1 MGASA
6 AYRQVASVGG
16 SAAQHSRKSKQGGAA
31 CESKRK
37 KVREAEAVA
46 LHGGHPGGSASGK
59 SPSTKGFPHGPVL
72 RGRQSKDI
80 LFWYGSSSGGRLQR
94 PCAACVRAGCVPG
107 ACVVRAGCVPCG
119 QGGHRQKP
127 GDGCAT
133 SHQEISIV
141 RQKRIPQSARP
152 GAGCASTGV
161 RAVCGAVRPLSR
173 QGISTACP
181 LGTDLGMKVDLPRP
195 PIAAVPGGAWAVQG
209 GAWAVPGGGAGRG
222 RLFETRGGAC
232 CTCMRG
238 GRRRAKAARSPAA
251 AGDGWTQGHRGASP
265 KVRCGAR
272 GARRG
277 EGKSRRL
284 RNLMWC
290 WSPHPRVS
298 GVGIRV
304 YHPCPHPSHP
314 PHRAPTRGRA
324 CWPHISGVR
333 RSPHDLS
340 ISVWCMTLC

>member
-195 PIAAVPGGAWAVQG
+195 PIAAVQGGAGRCMGGAWAVHGRCRAGALG
-209 GAWAVPGGGAGRG
+209 GDDFSKRAAVR
-222 RLFETRGGAC
+222 
-232 CTCMRG
+232 
-238 GRRRAKAARSPAA
+238 AARAC
-251 AGDGWTQGHRGASP
+251 AGDGAVPRPLARLQRQKMGGHRGIGEQAQ
-265 KVRCGAR
+265 RCGAAPGER
-272 GARRG
+272 EGARG
-277 EGKSRRL
+277 
-284 RNLMWC
+284 
-290 WSPHPRVS
+290 RVGGS
-298 GVGIRV
+298 EISCGVGPLIL
-304 YHPCPHPSHP
+304 
-314 PHRAPTRGRA
+314 A
-324 CWPHISGVR
+324 
-333 RSPHDLS
+333 
-340 ISVWCMTLC
+340 